1 MVITRPAVTVLVVCL
16 VGVCGLAASPA
27 TTKAKQA
34 AAKSRTATKVSSAR
48 KGVAKRPLAAR
59 VAYRKPAPYKPV
71 APSAPASNRLR
82 EVQLALIDRG
92 YLQGDG
98 NGAWNAQCVEAL
110 KHFETDQKVRVDG
123 RIDSKMLI
131 ALGLGPKYD
140 NNLNLPVPSGSTGTV
155 VAADQSNNNEQP
167 RE

>member
-16 VGVCGLAASPA
+16 VGACGLLAKPVA
-27 TTKAKQA
+27 TKAKQA
-34 AAKSRTATKVSSAR
+34 AAKARTAAKVSSAR
-48 KGVAKRPLAAR
+48 TGVPKRPLPTR

-71 APSAPASNRLR
+71 APTAPASNRLR
-82 EVQLALIDRG
+82 EVQVALIERG

-98 NGAWNAQCVEAL
+98 NGAWNAQCVEAM
-110 KHFETDQKVRVDG
+110 KRFEADQKVRVDG
-123 RIDSKMLI
+123 KIDSKMLI

-140 NNLNLPVPSGSTGTV
+140 NNLNLPVPSSSTGTV

-167 RE
+167 RD